1 MSQVYECIEWW
12 MWNSSPFIP
21 FLYNLLACRTSIVAI
36 PKRPKVES
44 LKKYKLA
51 HTHELAEY
59 SFRKD
64 SERSEEG
71 KLSSPRRNLCHHSQ
85 TMNRHILRRIL
96 DMS

>member
-21 FLYNLLACRTSIVAI
+21 FLYNLLAI

-51 HTHELAEY
+51 HTHEFAEY

-71 KLSSPRRNLCHHSQ
+71 KLSSPHRNLCHHSQ

>member
-1 MSQVYECIEWW
+1 MSQAYECIEWW

-21 FLYNLLACRTSIVAI
+21 FLYNLLAI